1 MTFTSEKEQK
11 PKSIRVTSGDSSSLL
26 VHGQGVVLFRHT
38 SMDPLSERQS
48 IMPRFQQGMD
58 QTCIFYVYTP
68 DKSDG
73 FRVELTQ
80 QAVLVHRIST
90 NQPYVDPNNK
100 SGLDNHPGAYYWFSI
115 DSQHQTLLCGVGEA
129 RVETVIYRVT
139 IPFASEDERKANKTF
154 MESLESIQVALDS
167 DVELLRV
174 LRDPITGKIPA
185 IVKPTETLTMDQIAS
200 GAYLPKANLP
210 LPAQQL
216 YDCISGSQFTLDTE
230 DFPDFV
236 QAIENS
242 IKNPSGWCYQ
252 KLQAKSHEFSK
263 DKPNLEETYLRITLG
278 QNNGESPGIPYVMEI
293 WPVGHYSPI
302 HNHSAAHAIIRVLQ
316 GEITVSQFPYLCATQ
331 DGIKPFAVTNFHKD
345 QITWISPTLN
355 QTHQLHNLPENA
367 STCITIQCYLYDQKD
382 TGHYDYF
389 DYVDSD
395 GTIQQYEPD
404 SDMDFVDFKELM
416 KKEWENRLVSSRSLL
431 SCFMCV

>member
-11 PKSIRVTSGDSSSLL
+11 PKSICLKSGDVSSLL

-38 SMDPLSERQS
+38 K
-48 IMPRFQQGMD
+48 MD
-58 QTCIFYVYTP
+58 QTCIFFMYTN

-73 FRVELTQ
+73 FRIELTQ
-80 QAVLVHRIST
+80 QVLVQRIST
-90 NQPYVDPNNK
+90 NESYIDPNNK
-100 SGLDNHPGAYYWFSI
+100 SGLDVHPGAYYWFSI

-129 RVETVIYRVT
+129 RVETVIYRAT
-139 IPFASEDERKANKTF
+139 MPYTSDEERKENKKF
-154 MESLESIQVALDS
+154 MESIESIQVAQDS
-167 DVELLRV
+167 DVELIRL
-174 LRDPITGKIPA
+174 LRDPITSKLPA
-185 IVKPTETLTMDQIAS
+185 IVKPTEMLTMDQIAL
-200 GAYLPKANLP
+200 GTYLPKAQLP

-263 DKPNLEETYLRITLG
+263 DKPNIEETYLRITLG

-316 GEITVSQFPYLCATQ
+316 GEITVSQFPYLCATK
-331 DGIKPFAVTNFHKD
+331 DGIKPFVVTNFHKD

-355 QTHQLHNLPENA
+355 QTHQLHNLPQNA

-382 TGHYDYF
+382 SGHYDYF
-389 DYVDSD
+389 DYVDPD
-395 GTIQQYEPD
+395 GTIQQYEPN

-416 KKEWENRLVSSRSLL
+416 KKEWENRLPVSRSLF
-431 SCFMCV
+431 SCILCA